1 MGKKWGMKTAWAKS
15 FFLPE
20 FIPVAAV
27 HNLVDAVQVEEKG
40 EKGQGGS
47 ASRALRVN
55 GKGSDSK
62 GAVAASWRCTRCG
75 SVLGVPTNAHTG
87 RPSFLILAE
96 HLEGVS
102 SSGTAPITGVEP
114 CRAGLIRYAPNS
126 DPHSSV
132 SDVEGKKALDALQQ
146 LLFGESTEDCGMANN
161 DGSGEFP
168 VRVFVAVENPK
179 TPANLGGILRAIG
192 CFGFSGLIFSGTR
205 LLAALKHRPVTDT
218 QAAGFSSP
226 YVAIPDM
233 INLFEVL
240 EGATS
245 FETVVVA
252 VDMIDGATPLPLYR
266 HPCLHALD
274 GVARKRRRCT
284 LPNLVVYLFGPEDG
298 SIRQEVI
305 ARCHSA
311 VFLPTQGSLN
321 LAAAVNVVLYDR
333 CAAQWRL
340 TASDE
345 DVAAKAAVAASRDA
359 AARCLRSRNANNRTS
374 WCDPHSV
381 AVVVSSSQSE
391 KK

>member
-1 MGKKWGMKTAWAKS
+1 MGRQWGMKTAWAKS
-15 FFLPE
+15 FFVPE
-20 FIPVAAV
+20 FIAADAV
-27 HNLVDAVQVEEKG
+27 HDVVDAVQFEEEGGKG
-40 EKGQGGS
+40 RS
-47 ASRALRVN
+47 SRASRALRVN
-55 GKGSDSK
+55 NKGSLSK

-75 SVLGVPTNAHTG
+75 SVLRVPTNAHTG
-87 RPSFLILAE
+87 RLSFFILAE

-114 CRAGLIRYAPNS
+114 CRVGLIRYAPNN

-132 SDVEGKKALDALQQ
+132 SGEEGRKALDALQQ
-146 LLFGESTEDCGMANN
+146 LLFGESTEDSGKVNN
-161 DGSGEFP
+161 GGSGEFP
-168 VRVFVAVENPK
+168 VRVFVAIENPK

-192 CFGFSGLIFSGTR
+192 CFGYSGLIFSGTR

-226 YVAIPDM
+226 YVAIPD
-233 INLFEVL
+233 ITNLFEVL

-245 FETVVVA
+245 FEAVVVA
-252 VDMIDGATPLPLYR
+252 VDMIGGATPLPLYR

-274 GVARKRRRCT
+274 GGARKRSQCT

-298 SIRQEVI
+298 TIRQEVL

-340 TASDE
+340 TAFDD
-345 DVAAKAAVAASRDA
+345 DVTAKAAVAASRDA

-381 AVVVSSSQSE
+381 AVAVSSSQSE